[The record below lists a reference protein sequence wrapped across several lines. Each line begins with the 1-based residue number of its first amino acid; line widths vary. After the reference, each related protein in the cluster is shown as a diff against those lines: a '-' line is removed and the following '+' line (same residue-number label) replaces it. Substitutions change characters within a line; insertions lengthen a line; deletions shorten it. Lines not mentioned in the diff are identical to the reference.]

1 MKPYFQRGVALSA
14 LLALAVGGGC
24 KVGSDY
30 QKPNVESR
38 LSESYKEVDEANKI
52 SQEVGADVSSWWS
65 QIADP
70 VLAEL
75 TREAVCGLPNDPNS
89 GSLTLQEAMFRIQ
102 SARAALGSTSSNLLP
117 QVAQDGGYAYQ
128 SYGGNTQNVFSTA
141 TSMSWELDVFGRI
154 QRSIEAATA
163 DVEVQRELYR
173 DAYVILVGDVAQAYV
188 DARSYQEQIRIALW
202 VNKVQEITEHY
213 ARANA
218 VSGMYSHL
226 ELSRALGPLNATR
239 ASLDALE
246 SQYEQALNRLS
257 ILVGKTPGY
266 VDGKMALSNDDVENM
281 DRNAL
286 EKLFETWLKEI
297 TDMERQAWQAAAG
310 CAGCTGEALE
320 DAKAQLSDD
329 VKAKV
334 NAEIE
339 TKRYAILGARL
350 KEILPTLTPETPD
363 ELLVGIPADLLR
375 RRPDVRAAE
384 QRIIAQ
390 NARVGVAVADLYPMF
405 TLSGS
410 FGLEA
415 NSFSNM
421 FDSDAIAAGVGPAF
435 RWNILN
441 FGKYRF
447 NIEAQRFVQE
457 ELIAAY
463 RQTVLEAAE
472 EVDNALVLHAKE
484 KARYAKLELSTA
496 DYLYAVIL
504 AHSRYKEGTDT
515 VQPLVEAQA
524 GLLSSQNQYVQ
535 CTTNQSRAIIQLYR
549 ALGGDWDTYRCE
561 ENAAGTQYDANA
573 EWERQRAESAAR
585 QAEREERYA
594 HVSLETEE
602 SEAADEAVVEN
613 ADFAIVADDELEA
626 SPELAE
632 PIAASPEDA
641 YADEAIL
648 IAE

>member
-1 MKPYFQRGVALSA
+1 MKPSYFQRGVALSA

-52 SQEVGADVSSWWS
+52 SQAVGADVSSWWS

-89 GSLTLQEAMFRIQ
+89 GSLTLQEALFRIQ
-102 SARAALGSTSSNLLP
+102 SARAALGSTNSNLLP
-117 QVAQDGGYAYQ
+117 QFAQDGGYAYQ
-128 SYGGNTQNVFSTA
+128 SYGGNSQNVFSTA

-154 QRSIEAATA
+154 QRSIEAANA
-163 DVEVQRELYR
+163 DMEVQRELYR

-202 VNKVQEITEHY
+202 IIKVQMMTEQY

-218 VSGMYSHL
+218 EGGAFSHL
-226 ELSRALGPLNATR
+226 ELARALGPLNVTR
-239 ASLDALE
+239 ASLNALQT
-246 SQYEQALNRLS
+246 QYEKALNRLS
-257 ILVGKTPGY
+257 ILVGRTPGY
-266 VDGKMALSNDDVENM
+266 VDEKMYLSNADITETSVE
-281 DRNAL
+281 DL
-286 EKLFETWLKEI
+286 EKQFDALMQEITAMEASVRAELAGRSEKEIRQEIEERRYVVLIAWLKE
-297 TDMERQAWQAAAG
+297 
-310 CAGCTGEALE
+310 
-320 DAKAQLSDD
+320 K
-329 VKAKV
+329 
-334 NAEIE
+334 
-339 TKRYAILGARL
+339 
-350 KEILPTLTPETPD
+350 LPTLTPATPD

-415 NSFSNM
+415 DSFSNM
-421 FDSDAIAAGVGPAF
+421 FDSDAITAGVGPAF

-447 NIEAQRFVQE
+447 NIEAQRFVQQ
-457 ELIAAY
+457 ELIASY

-472 EVDNALVLHAKE
+472 EVDNALVLHANE
-484 KARYAKLELSTA
+484 KARDGKLEQANA

-504 AHSRYKEGTDT
+504 AYSRYKAGADN
-515 VQPLVEAQA
+515 VQPMVEAQA
-524 GLLSSQNQYVQ
+524 GLLTSQNQYVQ
-535 CTTNQSRAIIQLYR
+535 CTTNQSAAIIQLYR
-549 ALGGDWDTYRCE
+549 ALGGDWDTYRCD
-561 ENAAGTQYDANA
+561 ENSGSAPYDANA
-573 EWERQRAESAAR
+573 AWERERAESAAR
-585 QAEREERYA
+585 LAERGERYA
-594 HVSLETEE
+594 HVELAEATAEAEPLEV
-602 SEAADEAVVEN
+602 ADEELADAEEN
-613 ADFAIVADDELEA
+613 AAFEIVADDELEA

-632 PIAASPEDA
+632 PLYATGAET
-641 YADEAIL
+641 YADEVL
-648 IAE
+648 VAE